1 MDLEISFYRDHY
13 LNKSTKCYKLILG
26 LENLDDFYKSR
37 NERNI
42 DLKLSIIE
50 VY

>member
-1 MDLEISFYRDHY
+1 MDLKISFYRNHC
-13 LNKSTKCYKLILG
+13 LNKSTKCYQLILG

-37 NERNI
+37 NEKNI
-42 DLKLSIIE
+42 DLKLLIIE